1 MVNRIDDMIDLQ
13 EQTLDRVTRVETRL
27 VQLMLF
33 VGADPTVRYGTPQ
46 PKKEMQHAETE
57 TRDVGDT
64 SHRRP

>member
-1 MVNRIDDMIDLQ
+1 MVKRIDDMIDLQ

-33 VGADPTVRYGTPQ
+33 VGADPTARYGTPQ
-46 PKKEMQHAETE
+46 PKKEMQHAETK

-64 SHRRP
+64 SHHRP